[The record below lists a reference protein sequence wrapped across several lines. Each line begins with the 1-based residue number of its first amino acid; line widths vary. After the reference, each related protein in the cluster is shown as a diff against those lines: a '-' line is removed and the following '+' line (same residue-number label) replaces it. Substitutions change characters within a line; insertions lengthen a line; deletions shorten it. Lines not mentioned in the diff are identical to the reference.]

1 MSDREASA
9 PCAHYDG
16 SEVVMGLLG
25 HGYDPPRAFVR
36 IGAGEDGLVNPT
48 VADLLRAVAEAF
60 DVKVVP
66 ADAIVIEAVEV
77 EAASLGLITNS
88 LTAEKAR
95 ELAVRYLALAEYL
108 RANPPVDRAAVASLI
123 QAFAEAGARIEGATF
138 EDLVQAGVRVEVT
151 P

>member
-1 MSDREASA
+1 MSAQEKSA
-9 PCAHYDG
+9 DG
-16 SEVVMGLLG
+16 YEVVWRDYGVK
-25 HGYDPPRAFVR
+25 H
-36 IGAGEDGLVNPT
+36 
-48 VADLLRAVAEAF
+48 
-60 DVKVVP
+60 KVVP
-66 ADAIVIEAVEV
+66 ADAIVIERVEV